1 MKIEGK
7 AYKHFMIITP
17 KLQAT
22 KQNYIVDFPTDQKVS
37 HTRNGKQLENKRDQS
52 EESIWKSNI

>member
-22 KQNYIVDFPTDQKVS
+22 KQNYIVDFPTD
-37 HTRNGKQLENKRDQS
+37 
-52 EESIWKSNI
+52 